1 MIAKPS
7 ATEPEPLRRYFQT
20 WAETFV
26 QVLQQLSA
34 ADGRATLIDEQA
46 ESANA
51 RQAASGGL
59 LAVFDCSG
67 KLAGRQRIL
76 VSVAGTA
83 VLGRVLTGETGEPS
97 EEAAEVERNAATE
110 LLRQVAGMAAGLL
123 KEMAGGEVQVL
134 ERQNDYG
141 RWEPAAWAAIRLD
154 GVSLQPLH
162 VVIEVDEALA
172 LALRG
177 TAPPDVPATGPAV
190 AGVQPRPEEPTNL
203 RLLLDIE
210 LEASI
215 RFGQRE
221 LLLKDV
227 LNLRPGTVVEL
238 ARQVNEPAELL
249 VGGRLMARGEVVVVE
264 GNYGLRIIE
273 ILAPAERMAM
283 IRG

>member
-1 MIAKPS
+1 MTGKPS
-7 ATEPEPLRRYFQT
+7 TALPEPLRRYFET
-20 WAETFV
+20 WAETFG

-34 ADGRATLIDEQA
+34 AEGRTTIVDDQA
-46 ESANA
+46 ESASA

-59 LAVFDCSG
+59 QAGFDCSG

-76 VSVAGTA
+76 VSLAGAT
-83 VLGRVLTGETGEPS
+83 VLGRVLTGETGVAAG
-97 EEAAEVERNAATE
+97 EATDVERDAAAE
-110 LLRQVAGMAAGLL
+110 LLRQVAGVAAGLL
-123 KEMAGGEVQVL
+123 KNMAGGEVQFL
-134 ERQNDYG
+134 ERQNDHDE
-141 RWEPAAWAAIRLD
+141 WEPAAWVVIRLD

-162 VVIEVDEALA
+162 VVIEVDEALSAA
-172 LALRG
+172 LLCTVAQ
-177 TAPPDVPATGPAV
+177 DVPAADLAV
-190 AGVQPRPEEPTNL
+190 GGEQTRPVEAANL

-264 GNYGLRIIE
+264 GNYGLRITE

-283 IRG
+283 IQS